1 MTTHSPPVDALAE
14 VALDAAD
21 LERGPADPAKVAAA
35 VRAITEDGAVIVL
48 GALDPAPLRR
58 LARRMEEDL
67 RELLLR
73 PDRAENFAPGHL
85 QQDPPAEPVSLRP
98 DLLAHPFV
106 LSVCREVLR
115 QPLRLTSYTN
125 NTNLAGSRDQAVHV
139 DEGQLWPG
147 LDRAHPAARLTVNVP
162 LSPADAE
169 SGAIELWPGT
179 HLDPRLSR
187 FAATPQDGVALA
199 LSYMRAAKRAEVA
212 DVPNRRVGLTVPE
225 SLLREQRLQRPPVRA
240 ETRLGD
246 LIIRDPRLW
255 HRGTANHAAKCRFM
269 LALTYDPQWRRCV
282 EPMEL
287 PPQTR
292 DLFEAAGLAACAV
305 YHKGSID
312 HLGRHRP
319 PSESPLRRAAVD
331 RRTPGSI

>member
-1 MTTHSPPVDALAE
+1 MTTRSPLVGALAE
-14 VALDAAD
+14 VALEAAD
-21 LERGPADPAKVAAA
+21 HERGRADPAKVAAA
-35 VRAITEDGAVIVL
+35 VRAIAEDGAVILL
-48 GALDPAPLRR
+48 GALDPVPLRQ
-58 LARRMEEDL
+58 LSQRMDEDL
-67 RELLLR
+67 GELLRR

-85 QQDPPAEPVSLRP
+85 QQDPPAESALLWP
-98 DLLAHPFV
+98 DVLAHPFV
-106 LSVCREVLR
+106 LSVCRQVLR

-125 NTNLAGSRDQAVHV
+125 NTNLAGSHDQDVHV

-147 LDRAHPAARLTVNVP
+147 LDRAHPAARLTVNIP

-187 FAATPQDGVALA
+187 FAATPQDSVALA

-212 DVPNRRVGLTVPE
+212 GVPNRRVGLTVPE
-225 SLLREQRLQRPPVRA
+225 SLLRERRARQPPLRA

-246 LIIRDPRLW
+246 LIIRDPRVW

-269 LALTYDPQWRRCV
+269 LALTYDPEWRLCA

-287 PPQTR
+287 PLEAR
-292 DLFEAAGLAACAV
+292 DLFAAAGLAACAV
-305 YHKGSID
+305 YRKGPID
-312 HLGRHRP
+312 HLDRHRP
-319 PSESPLRRAAVD
+319 PRDSPLKRVAAD
-331 RRTPGSI
+331 RRTPGST